1 MLIKPVNPLEKQHP
15 HLSQRRRNR
24 FCVNKSPTPGSCN
37 TVSIQEPAERNEG
50 VFSADRAVP
59 EVVSVPHTQAYATVC
74 AQFKSFLEGHEEQ
87 ITRSYAIA
95 EVVRKNGDKRR
106 KRAIDDFNESISLSN
121 LIFLSLLSAFKISS
135 EFWLTL
141 NVSWLSNLTFYWVYL
156 FRNCVVGF
164 VNV

>member
-1 MLIKPVNPLEKQHP
+1 MQDANQASESLREAASTSQSKTTQPV
-15 HLSQRRRNR
+15 S
-24 FCVNKSPTPGSCN
+24 VNKSPTPGSCN
-37 TVSIQEPAERNEG
+37 TVSIQEPAERNKG

-59 EVVSVPHTQAYATVC
+59 EVVSVPHTQTYATVC

-87 ITRSYAIA
+87 FTRSYAIA

-121 LIFLSLLSAFKISS
+121 LIFLSLLSAFNISS

-141 NVSWLSNLTFYWVYL
+141 N
-156 FRNCVVGF
+156 GF
-164 VNV
+164 QT